1 MRMPETF
8 SWTLA
13 FKSSYRRNTCWKMG
27 RVRPITPKS
36 ATPSTTRAARN
47 TRLSR
52 GEMTKHMAMEHRS
65 IRGARTAMRRLIWK
79 AIWVLVTSVV
89 IRVTRLA
96 VLNLSMLEKE

>member
-1 MRMPETF
+1 
-8 SWTLA
+8 
-13 FKSSYRRNTCWKMG
+13 
-27 RVRPITPKS
+27 
-36 ATPSTTRAARN
+36 
-47 TRLSR
+47 
-52 GEMTKHMAMEHRS
+52 MTKHMAMEHRS